1 MSDNVQRK
9 DVQGLRKDLQ
19 GLSKAISKLSGAI
32 GKATPGPDAAPATP
46 DEIPVSLGD
55 EKLAA
60 QVAVATLQGI
70 CKAAADCSKDGCL
83 LHDWCSEQLPDA
95 RPAKAPQHWPL
106 P

>member
-1 MSDNVQRK
+1 MRETTQERE
-9 DVQGLRKDLQ
+9 LRKLREGVQ
-19 GLSKAISKLSGAI
+19 NLTKAVSTLTRTIE
-32 GKATPGPDAAPATP
+32 KATPGPDAAPPTP
-46 DEIPVSLGD
+46 DEIPVSLGSQ
-55 EKLAA
+55 KLAA

-70 CKAAADCSKDGCL
+70 CKEAADCSKDGCL